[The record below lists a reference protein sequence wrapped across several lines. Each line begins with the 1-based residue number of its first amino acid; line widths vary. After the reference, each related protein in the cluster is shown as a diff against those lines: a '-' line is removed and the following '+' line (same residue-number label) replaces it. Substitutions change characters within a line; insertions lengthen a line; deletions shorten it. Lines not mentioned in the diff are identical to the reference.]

1 LRTFGS
7 AEVPSAGRT
16 GRFKMIVGLGNPG
29 RKYAR
34 TRHNAGFLV
43 VDLIAELLGIELR
56 QKKFGAVFGY
66 GEFEGKKLMLLK
78 PQKFMNRSGQV
89 VTSAAGYYRL
99 KPEDIL
105 VVSDDMALEPGR
117 IRIRAKGSAGGHKG
131 LEDITQRLKSSEF
144 ARLRIGIG
152 KSDTQPWEDYVL
164 AEPRDEEKESVKKGL
179 SCARQAALCWLTRG
193 VEAAMN
199 GFNG

>member
-1 LRTFGS
+1 MFGS
-7 AEVPSAGRT
+7 AEVPLASRPGW
-16 GRFKMIVGLGNPG
+16 FKMIVGLGNPG
-29 RKYAR
+29 KRYAG
-34 TRHNAGFLV
+34 TRHNAGFMV
-43 VDLIAELLGIELR
+43 VDLLAESLGIELG
-56 QKKFGAVFGY
+56 QKKFGALLGR
-66 GEFEGKKLMLLK
+66 GEFEGIELMLLK

-89 VTSAAGYYRL
+89 VATATGYYGLR
-99 KPEDIL
+99 PEDIL
-105 VVSDDMALEPGR
+105 VISDDMALEPGR
-117 IRIRAKGSAGGHKG
+117 IRVRAKGSAGGHKG
-131 LEDITQRLKSSEF
+131 LEDITQKLKSSEF

-152 KSDTQPWEDYVL
+152 RSDTQPWEDYVL

>member
-1 LRTFGS
+1 MRLFGS
-7 AEVPSAGRT
+7 AEVLSAGRT

-29 RKYAR
+29 RKYAG

-43 VDLIAELLGIELR
+43 VDLVAESLGIELR
-56 QKKFGAVFGY
+56 QKKFGAVLGH
-66 GEFEGKKLMLLK
+66 GEFEGTELMLLK

-89 VTSAAGYYRL
+89 VATAAGYYGL

-105 VVSDDMALEPGR
+105 VISDDMALEPGR
-117 IRIRAKGSAGGHKG
+117 VRLRARGSAGGHKG
-131 LEDITQRLKSSEF
+131 LEDITRRLKSSEF

-152 KSDTQPWEDYVL
+152 RSETQPWEDYVL
-164 AEPRDEEKESVKKGL
+164 AEPRNEEKELIEKGL
-179 SCARQAALCWLTRG
+179 SRARQAALCWLTRG

>member
-1 LRTFGS
+1 VAT
-7 AEVPSAGRT
+7 
-16 GRFKMIVGLGNPG
+16 
-29 RKYAR
+29 
-34 TRHNAGFLV
+34 
-43 VDLIAELLGIELR
+43 
-56 QKKFGAVFGY
+56 
-66 GEFEGKKLMLLK
+66 
-78 PQKFMNRSGQV
+78 
-89 VTSAAGYYRL
+89 AAGYYRL

-164 AEPRDEEKESVKKGL
+164 AEPREQEKELIEKGL
-179 SCARQAALCWLTRG
+179 DRARQAVLCWLTRG
-193 VEAAMN
+193 VKAAMN